1 VSILG
6 RWTGGSISIT
16 PSTSW
21 AAPSGLFPTQQRN
34 DSSAYSFASASSSL
48 TLPSSNLA
56 DGYLVVGRYE
66 FIDTSNGRFNPQGR
80 IIQTSGTGNFAA
92 SAAGGF
98 NRDSSENRSYVSTWA
113 FIDSPSASAVFQFQ
127 WKSDTDAPTG
137 GTGKSS
143 IDVIPLFY
151 SDRGVY
157 TSNDSNLLGGTTPN
171 ILSSWSTV
179 ADGTNITRS
188 GDTITTTGQNKRYL
202 TLGGEFYE
210 GRGGRTQR
218 WFGITK
224 DGAQINSAKAY
235 SYYRNVGNDESGNM
249 FTYLYESSTSDIDI
263 ELNCYRGDGTGAGQG
278 GAGIDGAIP
287 NIGNHALVILELNDT
302 AEVFYSVD
310 DLGGIDLNVTAPVDH
325 TIARTTG
332 IEIEDTASWSR
343 ASDTAFQARTDMDA
357 LIGFNISAAQELVAT
372 TTRWT
377 CEANLTVNG
386 TEDDDIFHGNY
397 GRNSQGSQG
406 CYGWSANTTGFVAL
420 SQNDQIGA
428 STTEL
433 PLGEDGGQFE
443 VQPDWSGF
451 WGINLD
457 TLEEPATA
465 AITAGQNEVGDT
477 QSAILKSLVQLQG
490 TQSESGD
497 TQSASLSVQATAAIN
512 ATQNEAGDTQSAILK
527 SLVQLQGAQT
537 EAGDTQAAAIT
548 TQQTAEIS
556 ASQNEVGDTQNA
568 VLKSLVQ
575 LQSAQNESGDT
586 QSASLGVGLHV
597 SANQPEA
604 GDTQTADLSVGLH
617 LSVDQSEQGD
627 TQSASLSVGLHVSA
641 SQVEAGDQQN
651 AQLAVLNKLLA
662 TQAEQGDTQT
672 AALTGVVTASITAAQ
687 SEQGD
692 TQNADI
698 SVLAGLQSI
707 QSEAGDTQNASIEV
721 LPLSLLSA
729 IQSEAGDTQNSQ
741 IIIPHEISA
750 NTNEAGDTQAATL
763 TVSVTLSA
771 NQNEQ
776 GDQQAAKLG
785 AIAAIDANQIEQGDT
800 QEATIQTTPPI
811 YVGEVTIDSATKL
824 YTIAT
829 TTGLYQLHSSTPLI
843 NIERFTE

>member
-56 DGYLVVGRYE
+56 DGYLIVGRYE

-157 TSNDSNLLGGTTPN
+157 TSNDSSLLGGTTPN

-278 GAGIDGAIP
+278 GAGIDGAVP
-287 NIGNHALVILELNDT
+287 NLGNHALVILELNDS

-343 ASDTAFQARTDMDA
+343 ASDTAFEAQTDMDA

-372 TTRWT
+372 TSRWT

-397 GRNSQGSQG
+397 GRNSQGAQG

-433 PLGEDGGQFE
+433 PLGEDGGRFE

-465 AITAGQNEVGDT
+465 EITAGQSEAGDT
-477 QSAILKSLVQLQG
+477 QSSSLKSLVQLQ
-490 TQSESGD
+490 S
-497 TQSASLSVQATAAIN
+497 
-512 ATQNEAGDTQSAILK
+512 
-527 SLVQLQGAQT
+527 AQT

-548 TQQTAEIS
+548 TQQTAEIA
-556 ASQNEVGDTQNA
+556 ASQNEAGDQQSA
-568 VLKSLVQ
+568 VLKNLVQ
-575 LQSAQNESGDT
+575 LQSAQSEAGDT
-586 QSASLGVGLHV
+586 QSASLSVGLHV
-597 SANQPEA
+597 LANQPEA

-627 TQSASLSVGLHVSA
+627 TQSASLSVGLHVS
-641 SQVEAGDQQN
+641 SNQVEVGDQQN
-651 AQLAVLNKLLA
+651 AQLAVLNKLAA
-662 TQAEQGDTQT
+662 TQTEQGDTQI

-698 SVLAGLQSI
+698 SVPASLQSI
-707 QSEAGDTQNASIEV
+707 QVEAGDAQNASIEV

-776 GDQQAAKLG
+776 GDQQAARLG

-800 QEATIQTTPPI
+800 QEAALQSTPPI
-811 YVGEVTIDSATKL
+811 YVAEVTIDSATKL

-829 TTGLYQLHSSTPLI
+829 TTKIHGITYA
-843 NIERFTE
+843 R

>member
-1 VSILG
+1 MSILA
-6 RWTGGSISIT
+6 RWTGLAIPIT

-34 DSSAYSFASASSSL
+34 DSSSYSFASASSSL

-56 DGYLVVGRYE
+56 DGYLIVGRYE
-66 FIDTSNGRFNPQGR
+66 FIDSSNGRFNPQGR

-127 WKSDTDAPTG
+127 WKSDSDTATG
-137 GTGKSS
+137 SVDKSS

-157 TSNDSNLLGGTTPN
+157 TSNDSSLLGGTTPN

-224 DGAQINSAKAY
+224 DGVQINSAKAY
-235 SYYRNVGNDESGNM
+235 SYYRNAGNDESGNM
-249 FTYLYESSTSDIDI
+249 FTYLYESSTSD
-263 ELNCYRGDGTGAGQG
+263 QG

-343 ASDTAFQARTDMDA
+343 ASDTAFEAQTDMDA

-386 TEDDDIFHGNY
+386 TEDGDIFHGNY

-641 SQVEAGDQQN
+641 QQN

-692 TQNADI
+692 TQSADI
-698 SVLAGLQSI
+698 SSLAGLQSI
-707 QSEAGDTQNASIEV
+707 QNEAGDEQNAYIEV

-771 NQNEQ
+771 NQNEP
-776 GDQQAAKLG
+776 
-785 AIAAIDANQIEQGDT
+785 N
-800 QEATIQTTPPI
+800 
-811 YVGEVTIDSATKL
+811 
-824 YTIAT
+824 
-829 TTGLYQLHSSTPLI
+829 
-843 NIERFTE
+843 